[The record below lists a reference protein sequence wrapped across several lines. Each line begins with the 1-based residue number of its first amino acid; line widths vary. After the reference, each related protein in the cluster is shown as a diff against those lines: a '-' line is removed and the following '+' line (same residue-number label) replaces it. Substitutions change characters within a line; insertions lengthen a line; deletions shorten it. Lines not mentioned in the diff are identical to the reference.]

1 MANKQTIC
9 MLPMRCERC
18 NAVFDLWY
26 DLQQQEEINKE
37 SFALGWQVKV
47 EQSLCWR
54 CRNER
59 EEDSILEEETFSED
73 DYELALE
80 LE

>member
-1 MANKQTIC
+1 
-9 MLPMRCERC
+9 MLPVRCERC

-26 DLQQQEEINKE
+26 DLQEQEEMNRE
-37 SFALGWQVKV
+37 MPAWSWQVKV

-54 CRNER
+54 CRTEK
-59 EEDSILEEETFSED
+59 EEDSALEEESFSDD